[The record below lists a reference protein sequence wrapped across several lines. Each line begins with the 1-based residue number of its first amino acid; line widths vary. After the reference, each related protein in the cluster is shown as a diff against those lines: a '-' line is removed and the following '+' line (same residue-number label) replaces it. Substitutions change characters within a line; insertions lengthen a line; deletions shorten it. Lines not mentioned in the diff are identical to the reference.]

1 MNMKRYVSSRLLQLI
16 PVLFGVTI
24 LTFALLSLAPGDPA
38 QKKLSAQGIA
48 VTKDVLL
55 ETRKEMGLDRP
66 WTLRYASWLS
76 DLLHGDLGNSYKDGT
91 PVAGKLI
98 KAMKYT
104 GILAISAFLLAL
116 VVSLP
121 LGIYCGVKKD
131 GFLDRIIQLLCLA
144 GNAVPGFLLA
154 VLLIYLFCI
163 RLKVFP
169 IIAKGT
175 VQGLF
180 LPTLTLALPLASRL
194 TRQVRASV
202 LNQMEMEYVDGAKS
216 RGVLKPYI
224 LIFHILRNAMISILT
239 VFGLSIG
246 TLLGGSVPIEN
257 IFMWPGMGKV
267 VMDSITARDYP
278 VVQGFVLVMAMIYVI
293 INLLVDISYHL
304 LDPRLEEI

>member
-202 LNQMEMEYVDGAKS
+202 LNQMEMEYVDGAKA

-246 TLLGGSVPIEN
+246 TLLGGSVVIEN

>member
-1 MNMKRYVSSRLLQLI
+1 MNMKRYVSGRLLQLI
-16 PVLFGVTI
+16 PVLFGITF

-38 QKKLSAQGIA
+38 QKKLNAQGIA
-48 VTKDVLL
+48 VTKEVLL

-66 WTLRYASWLS
+66 WTLRYVSWFF
-76 DLLHGDLGNSYKDGT
+76 DLLHGDLGDSYKDGT
-91 PVAGKLI
+91 PVAGKLA

-116 VVSLP
+116 VISLP
-121 LGIYCGVKKD
+121 LGIYCGVKNA
-131 GFLDRIIQLLCLA
+131 GFLDRIIQLFCMA

-169 IIAKGT
+169 VIAKGT

-202 LNQMEMEYVDGAKS
+202 LNQMEMEYVDGAKA

-246 TLLGGSVPIEN
+246 TLLGGSVVIEN
-257 IFMWPGMGKV
+257 IFMWPGMGKM

-278 VVQGFVLVMAMIYVI
+278 VVQGFVLVMAVIYVI

>member
-1 MNMKRYVSSRLLQLI
+1 MNMKRYVWGRLLQLI
-16 PVLFGVTI
+16 PVLFGVTF
-24 LTFALLSLAPGDPA
+24 LTFALLSLTPGDPA

-48 VTKDVLL
+48 VTKDVLI

-66 WTLRYASWLS
+66 WTLRYVSWLS

-91 PVAGKLI
+91 PVAGKLL

-104 GILAISAFLLAL
+104 GVLAISAFLLAL
-116 VVSLP
+116 VISLP
-121 LGIYCGVKKD
+121 LGIYCGVKKA
-131 GFLDRIIQLLCLA
+131 GFIDRMIQLFCLA
-144 GNAVPGFLLA
+144 GNAVPGFVLA

-180 LPTLTLALPLASRL
+180 LPTLTLGLPLASRL

-202 LNQMEMEYVDGAKS
+202 LNQIEMEFVDGAKA
-216 RGVLKPYI
+216 RGVLKSYI
-224 LIFHILRNAMISILT
+224 LMFHVLRNAMISILT

-246 TLLGGSVPIEN
+246 TLLGGSVVIEN

-267 VMDSITARDYP
+267 AMDSITARDYP
-278 VVQGFVLVMAMIYVI
+278 VVQGFVLVMALIYVI

>member
-1 MNMKRYVSSRLLQLI
+1 MNIKRYVSGRLLQLI
-16 PVLFGVTI
+16 PVLFGVTF
-24 LTFALLSLAPGDPA
+24 LTFALLCLAPGDPA
-38 QKKLSAQGIA
+38 QKKLSAQGMA
-48 VTKDVLL
+48 VTNDVLL

-66 WTLRYASWLS
+66 WILRYASWLS
-76 DLLHGDLGNSYKDGT
+76 DLLHGDMGNSYKDGT
-91 PVAGKLI
+91 PVAGKLV

-116 VVSLP
+116 VISLP
-121 LGIYCGVKKD
+121 LGIYGGVKKD
-131 GFLDRIIQLLCLA
+131 GFLDRIIQLFCLA

-202 LNQMEMEYVDGAKS
+202 LNQMEMEYVDGAKA
-216 RGVLKPYI
+216 RGVLKLYI

-246 TLLGGSVPIEN
+246 TLLGGSVVIEN

>member
-1 MNMKRYVSSRLLQLI
+1 MKRYVSSRLLQLI

-202 LNQMEMEYVDGAKS
+202 LNQMEMEYVDGAKA

-246 TLLGGSVPIEN
+246 TLLGGSVVIEN

>member
-202 LNQMEMEYVDGAKS
+202 LNQIEMEYVDGAKS

-239 VFGLSIG
+239 IFGLSIG
-246 TLLGGSVPIEN
+246 TLLGGSVVIEN

>member
-194 TRQVRASV
+194 TRQVRVSV
-202 LNQMEMEYVDGAKS
+202 LNQMEMEYVDGAKA

-246 TLLGGSVPIEN
+246 TLLGGSVVIEN

>member
-1 MNMKRYVSSRLLQLI
+1 MNIKRYVSGRLLQLI
-16 PVLFGVTI
+16 PVLFGVTF

-38 QKKLSAQGIA
+38 QKKLSAQGMA

-76 DLLHGDLGNSYKDGT
+76 DLLHGDVGNSYKDGT

-104 GILAISAFLLAL
+104 GILAISAFVLAL
-116 VVSLP
+116 VISLP
-121 LGIYCGVKKD
+121 LGIYGGVKKD
-131 GFLDRIIQLLCLA
+131 GFLDRIIQLFCLA

-202 LNQMEMEYVDGAKS
+202 LNQMEMEYVDGAKA

-246 TLLGGSVPIEN
+246 TLLGGSVVIEN